1 MSLTGVWTN
10 ELRSLRLLREG
21 ADHGLTGVFHSLVGR
36 ESGSRTLAGRTSCE
50 EDGKQ
55 MVGFALPSRLEI
67 PLRDTGTS
75 QFVHGPDGL
84 KGMNLG
90 LN

>member
-10 ELRSLRLLREG
+10 ELRSVMLLREA

-36 ESGSRTLAGRTSCE
+36 DSGFRSLAGRSSLW

-55 MVGFALPSRLEI
+55 MVGCAVSFEIANPTEGYGHFFRLFMV
-67 PLRDTGTS
+67 RMG
-75 QFVHGPDGL
+75 
-84 KGMNLG
+84 
-90 LN
+90 